1 VSETRIPRKASVNI
15 KAKFV
20 LVLLD
25 KFVVLLGSC
34 DVVEGS
40 CDVLQG
46 FCDVLQPS
54 ETKNTI
60 CCCDNNA
67 FVFFVYIREMSKP
80 CAQGRIKG
88 GSNGVNCPE
97 PSIPRGHP

>member
-1 VSETRIPRKASVNI
+1 MSETRIPRKANVKI

-20 LVLLD
+20 LMLLD

-46 FCDVLQPS
+46 SCDVLQPS
-54 ETKNTI
+54 ETKNTT
-60 CCCDNNA
+60 CYCDNNA
-67 FVFFVYIREMSKP
+67 FVP
-80 CAQGRIKG
+80 CYQSANDMCLQIL
-88 GSNGVNCPE
+88 
-97 PSIPRGHP
+97 